1 MAYETTTT
9 TKTAPPLDSAV
20 AAALRA
26 VARRLRRY
34 ALIEGVARVVGFLVL
49 AAAVQLAFD
58 YGTRGLRWSMRAA
71 LLALIVAG
79 AGWFIWRRIVAPLRR
94 RISLADV
101 ANLVERRFPSLGS
114 SLISAVRFAE
124 GKVGPVEAN
133 SPELVAAVVAEAGR
147 RADSVAFDAVLD
159 PRRVRRSGVG
169 VVAALAFVV
178 GMTAMAPETMA
189 LWFQRNVLL
198 QNVDWPKRTH
208 LVVELD
214 GEELIGARGDDLII
228 QAYAQGDQ
236 PREVEFVFETDSGV
250 RGRETMVTVG
260 SRNAYRYR
268 YTFKNAQEDFTFY
281 LEGGDDVTDSF
292 RARLLERPSVTE
304 SELKLAP
311 PEYTRRPV
319 ETLGDGQRA
328 AQVIPGTLVTLSVRT
343 NKPVVSAALMAAHD
357 SVTTATRDGDRWV
370 ATFSPLETHTY
381 HFALVDEVGLENR
394 RPVRFSLRVIP
405 DEPPRTHLTL
415 VGAGEMITP
424 EAILPIEVEYTD
436 AYGLATAELVH
447 RLSREGATEGLVA
460 IPSFAPHATSF
471 STSVNWPVSTVAA
484 AAGETLSLLSRAS
497 DFNDVTGPG
506 AAESPE
512 TILRVVTRDE
522 LLAEL
527 GRREQEYRM
536 DFERLV
542 DSQEQVRRG
551 LLTALGRVRPESG
564 ADQLAADLAPL
575 ERRQRN
581 IAGSVNVVRQQF
593 EQILAELS
601 VNQLD
606 TQEERARL
614 DDGIIQPLTQLAK
627 REQILAA
634 DTIRQWSR
642 EASDEVG
649 SLIDPQQVA
658 ILSQMRAVRDHMIE
672 WEGYQEV
679 INMLRDLI
687 RLQRELHIETDKAVQ
702 DQASEVFDD

>member
-1 MAYETTTT
+1 MVYETTST
-9 TKTAPPLDSAV
+9 TKTALPLNSAV

-26 VARRLRRY
+26 VAGRLRRY

-49 AAAVQLAFD
+49 AASIQLAFD
-58 YGTRGLRWSMRAA
+58 YGARGLRWSMRAS
-71 LLALIVAG
+71 LLGLIVVG
-79 AGWFIWRRIVAPLRR
+79 AVWFVWRRIVAPLRR

-101 ANLVERRFPSLGS
+101 ANLVERRFPTLGS
-114 SLISAVRFAE
+114 SLISAVRFSE
-124 GKVGPVEAN
+124 GQVGPVESN
-133 SPELVAAVVAEAGR
+133 SPELVAAVIAQADR
-147 RADSVAFDAVLD
+147 RAAGVSFDAVLE
-159 PRRVRRSGVG
+159 PRRARRCGFG
-169 VVAALAFVV
+169 LVAALALVV
-178 GMTAMAPETMA
+178 GMTAMAPEMMA

-214 GEELIGARGDDLII
+214 GDELIGARGDDLVI

-236 PREVEFVFETDSGV
+236 PREVEFVYETESGL

-260 SRNAYRYR
+260 SRDAYRYR

-281 LEGGDDVTDSF
+281 LEGGDDVTEPV
-292 RARLLERPSVTE
+292 RARLLERPRVAA
-304 SELKLAP
+304 SELTLTP
-311 PEYTRRPV
+311 PDYTRRPV
-319 ETLGDGQRA
+319 ERLGDGQRA
-328 AQVIPGTLVTLSVRT
+328 AQVIPGTVVTLSVST
-343 NKPVVSAALMAAHD
+343 NKPVVSATLMAGD
-357 SVTTATRDGDRWV
+357 DEVTIAARDADRWV
-370 ATFSPLETHTY
+370 ATFSPIETHTY
-381 HFALVDEVGLENR
+381 HFAIVDDVGLENR
-394 RPVRFSLRVIP
+394 RPVRFSVRVVP
-405 DEPPRTHLTL
+405 DEPPRTHMKL

-436 AYGLATAELVH
+436 GYGLATAELVH
-447 RLSREGATEGLVA
+447 RVSREGALEGLIP
-460 IPSFAPHATSF
+460 IPSFTAHATSF
-471 STSVNWPVSTVAA
+471 STSVNWAVAEVAA
-484 AAGETLSLLSRAS
+484 AAGESLTLLSRAS
-497 DFNDVTGPG
+497 DFNAVTGPG
-506 AAESPE
+506 RAESPQ
-512 TILRVVTRDE
+512 TVLRVVTREE

-536 DFERLV
+536 DFERLI

-551 LLTALGRVRPESG
+551 LLTALGRFGSESD
-564 ADQLAADLAPL
+564 AEQLAADLAPM

-581 IAGSVNVVRQQF
+581 IAGSVNVIRQQF
-593 EQILAELS
+593 EQILAELT

-606 TQEERARL
+606 TQEERVRL
-614 DDGIIQPLTQLAK
+614 DDGIIQPLTRLAK

-642 EASDEVG
+642 EASNEIG
-649 SLIDPQQVA
+649 SLVDPQQVA

-687 RLQRELHIETDKAVQ
+687 RLQRELHTETKDAVQ
-702 DQASEVFDD
+702 NQASEVFDD